1 MRYAEATARYHIN
14 IMDWLWIILV
24 YCGLTSVALAGLAC
38 VFLTLL
44 QLPGTWIMLLIL
56 LVASWMHGHGF
67 SSIEVTTLI
76 VMTLLATLGEIIE
89 FIASAIG
96 SRKAGGSKR
105 GATLSLIGGVAGALL
120 GTFLLPI
127 PIIGTLA
134 GACVGAGLGSL
145 GGDKWAGRQ
154 WKAAVTS
161 GTGAALGKLGGTLAK
176 VVVAGVMWAASLFA
190 LFAG

>member
-1 MRYAEATARYHIN
+1 MN

-24 YCGLTSVALAGLAC
+24 YCGLISVSLAGLAC

-44 QLPGTWIMLLIL
+44 QLPGTWIMLLIM

-67 SSIEVTTLI
+67 SSTEVTTLL
-76 VMTLLATLGEIIE
+76 VMTLIATLGEIIE

-105 GATLSLIGGVAGALL
+105 GATLSLVGGVAGALL

-127 PIIGTLA
+127 PIVGTLA
-134 GACVGAGLGSL
+134 GACVGAGVGSL
-145 GGDKWAGRQ
+145 AGDKWAGRQ
-154 WKAAVTS
+154 WKAAMTS

-176 VVVAGVMWAASLFA
+176 VVVAGVMWVASLFA
-190 LFAG
+190 LFVG